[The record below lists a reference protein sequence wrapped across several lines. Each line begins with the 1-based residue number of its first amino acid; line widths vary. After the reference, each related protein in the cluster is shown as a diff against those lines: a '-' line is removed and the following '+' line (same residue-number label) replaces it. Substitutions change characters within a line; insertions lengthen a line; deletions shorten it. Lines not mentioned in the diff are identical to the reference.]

1 MKEKNIILAAR
12 ALSAVFTPFYLSL
25 VGMIV
30 LFTFSYLSQMPWGYK
45 LSVLAMVYFFTIL
58 MPTMLIKLYRNYHGW
73 TLIQLSR
80 KERRVVPYLLSIV
93 SYYACFYVMRLYNIP
108 HFMGNILMAALVIQ
122 IVCALINVWWKIST
136 HTAAIGGVTGALQ
149 AYALLIGF
157 NPTWWLCLVI
167 TIAGMV
173 GTSRMLLRQHTL
185 WQVSAGFLLGT
196 AIAFA
201 AILISYLC

>member
-25 VGMIV
+25 VGMTV

-58 MPTMLIKLYRNYHGW
+58 MPTMFIKLYRNYHGW

-122 IVCALINVWWKIST
+122 ILCALINVWWKIST
-136 HTAAIGGVTGALQ
+136 HSAAIGGFEGALV
-149 AYALLIGF
+149 AFSILFAF
-157 NPTWWLCLVI
+157 NPMGWFCTILI
-167 TIAGMV
+167 IAGMV
-173 GTSRMLLRQHTL
+173 GTSRMILRQHSL
-185 WQVSAGFLLGT
+185 SQIIAGFLVGMVLGFW
-196 AIAFA
+196 AI
-201 AILISYLC
+201 I

>member
-1 MKEKNIILAAR
+1 MKEKNIILVAR
-12 ALSAVFTPFYLSL
+12 VLSAVFTPFYLSF
-25 VGMIV
+25 VGMTV

-58 MPTMLIKLYRNYHGW
+58 MPTLLIKLYRNYHGW

-122 IVCALINVWWKIST
+122 ILCALINVWWKIST
-136 HTAAIGGVTGALQ
+136 HTAAIGGVAGALI
-149 AYALLIGF
+149 AFSIIFMF
-157 NPTWWLCLVI
+157 NPVSWLSFVLI
-167 TIAGMV
+167 LAGMV
-173 GTSRMLLRQHTL
+173 GSSRMILRQHTL
-185 WQVSAGFLLGT
+185 TQVVAGFGVGL
-196 AIAFA
+196 ASSYSV
-201 AILISYLC
+201 ILFL

>member
-173 GTSRMLLRQHTL
+173 ATGLSFIPT
-185 WQVSAGFLLGT
+185 
-196 AIAFA
+196 
-201 AILISYLC
+201 